1 MTGTMAPAPLGNM
14 GRSVDVVSREE
25 VAQLPIANANDLLRL
40 LSSVEVRAR
49 GPFGVQA
56 DFSIRGAGF
65 GQALVMVDGVRL
77 NDAQSGHHNADI
89 PVPLDAIE
97 RDRGAAR
104 RGIVAARRGCV
115 RRHHQHHHE
124 ARRAAPVVRSR
135 GRQLGSVRSRPR
147 APAFSSAS
155 ASATPRSRTRF
166 MDRSADR
173 RAS

>member
-14 GRSVDVVSREE
+14 GRSVDVVTREDI
-25 VAQLPIANANDLLRL
+25 AQLPVANANDLLRL

-89 PVPLDAIE
+89 PVS
-97 RDRGAAR
+97 AR
-104 RGIVAARRGCV
+104 R
-115 RRHHQHHHE
+115 
-124 ARRAAPVVRSR
+124 
-135 GRQLGSVRSRPR
+135 
-147 APAFSSAS
+147 
-155 ASATPRSRTRF
+155 
-166 MDRSADR
+166 
-173 RAS
+173 